1 DIYPLE
7 LMDETKILAYLTLA
21 RILKPH
27 CYEEEKAQIL
37 EKWNASQ
44 KEYAPED
51 LLNLC
56 LKEHREELIR
66 TMEATA
72 FF

>member
-1 DIYPLE
+1 MKRLFSHFSC
-7 LMDETKILAYLTLA
+7 
-21 RILKPH
+21 R
-27 CYEEEKAQIL
+27 YEEEKAQIL

-66 TMEATA
+66 TMEATE

>member
-1 DIYPLE
+1 ME
-7 LMDETKILAYLTLA
+7 STSKKTSNS
-21 RILKPH
+21 
-27 CYEEEKAQIL
+27 
-37 EKWNASQ
+37 NATTYQ

-66 TMEATA
+66 TMEATEI
-72 FF
+72 F